1 MKLQTESPICDKN
14 NIRKK
19 EKTRNTIDF
28 FLFIFPQQPTK
39 YIILQFLP
47 SSAQC
52 RAEKSGEAF
61 RKQKFKG
68 MCVPEV
74 SNQLRTIFFQF

>member
-28 FLFIFPQQPTK
+28 FFFIFPQQPTK

-47 SSAQC
+47 SSALISVYYQ
-52 RAEKSGEAF
+52 
-61 RKQKFKG
+61 
-68 MCVPEV
+68 PETTR
-74 SNQLRTIFFQF
+74 SSLKTTNLAY